1 MTSTTQFRERFRQVL
16 GRHEKFASEYSPRVL
31 ARNLEQAFHMEPIAA
46 NLRYIEAGH
55 LNIAA
60 GALEGASVVGQAAG
74 TLGTLAG
81 ALVDPGSRSVCYLVV
96 ESRRWLKTHRYL
108 LPLGTTR
115 FDPARQALV
124 VDADSTDLQEVEEQR
139 FVPFSDDDLTK
150 ALFAPRAA

>member
-1 MTSTTQFRERFRQVL
+1 
-16 GRHEKFASEYSPRVL
+16 
-31 ARNLEQAFHMEPIAA
+31 MEPIAA

-96 ESRRWLKTHRYL
+96 ESRRWLKTHRY
-108 LPLGTTR
+108 PA
-115 FDPARQALV
+115 PARNYSFRSRPPGCWWTPA
-124 VDADSTDLQEVEEQR
+124 
-139 FVPFSDDDLTK
+139 
-150 ALFAPRAA
+150 APT

>member
-1 MTSTTQFRERFRQVL
+1 
-16 GRHEKFASEYSPRVL
+16 
-31 ARNLEQAFHMEPIAA
+31 MEPIAA

-115 FDPARQALV
+115 FDPARQALL
-124 VDADSTDLQEVEEQR
+124 VDAGSADLQEVEHAR
-139 FVPFSDDDLTK
+139 FVPFSDDDLTT
-150 ALFAPRAA
+150 AIFAPHAA